1 MVGGRKVLLSI
12 AVLSGLGLEPVL
24 GGRLRRQD
32 GFVDT
37 VQGAAGAASSST
49 SQSSSKVAIVA
60 TPSDQ
65 SLSATEEGRNSQA
78 SQRVASS
85 TEDESV
91 EEGAF
96 AGGEYLTTDT
106 RAPTRTAEPT
116 RSSIAPGSATHRGP
130 PPADTPESSTSVPP
144 VQGGGSEP
152 DSPGYT
158 YAPAESTSATASAG
172 AQPTPPRGGPP
183 RGGPPGGAPKGST
196 FSATYATTETVDLGY
211 GTTLPGDSTLAT
223 SIRYENQTFTQTPSG
238 SISYCK
244 PSELAGSPTSWS
256 VIHTST
262 ITWYGNP
269 EDYTQPYPPIAIPGP
284 TSSCVV
290 PITPP
295 KLTISTSLTPSV
307 VFLTTD
313 KNPAVIFTTINK
325 PDYGVSQ
332 DAQTR
337 DGHASPTAYKSDS
350 SADYNTPGGPQAIS
364 NSAQRPT
371 PTPVTVAVQPTGVV
385 INGHTIRDNPA
396 EPTQVVIIGGQTFT
410 IDPTHVVG
418 GGATIDRPAATGGVY
433 LPAPTS
439 TDIDGVPVVVSSSVA
454 IIGGSSFTL
463 GPSTTTAV
471 VSGHTFTVGPSTI
484 AGGTQTLP
492 LPTFPSPTEVVVA
505 GGDLITAIGS
515 SVFVVHGTTLTYAAA
530 GGDGGSTVITVD
542 DDVVTLGPGGITAQD
557 GAVTLGGTHA
567 AGPQDTQY
575 ALVGGATITKIGASV
590 VVIRNTTYT
599 VGPATG
605 TPTITTTVIG
615 GETITVGPDGVVVGS
630 LTLRYPFGPTTVIT
644 PGAGADAAT
653 ATATAGTG
661 GGDEEDG
668 VGALRPWLAGV
679 VWAVGLAV
687 GIGLVI

>member
-32 GFVDT
+32 GFIDT
-37 VQGAAGAASSST
+37 AQGAAGAASSST
-49 SQSSSKVAIVA
+49 SSQTDVVPLLQSSSKVAIVA

-65 SLSATEEGRNSQA
+65 SRSAAEGVGISPDSQQ
-78 SQRVASS
+78 QRTSS
-85 TEDESV
+85 S
-91 EEGAF
+91 
-96 AGGEYLTTDT
+96 L
-106 RAPTRTAEPT
+106 
-116 RSSIAPGSATHRGP
+116 GP
-130 PPADTPESSTSVPP
+130 PPADIPESSTSVPP

-158 YAPAESTSATASAG
+158 YAPAESASATVSAG

-183 RGGPPGGAPKGST
+183 RGGPPGGIPKGSS

-295 KLTISTSLTPSV
+295 KLTISVCASTGVGTQYMTCEVTTTTESYKFGVQTSLTPSV

-337 DGHASPTAYKSDS
+337 DGHASPTAYKSGS

-371 PTPVTVAVQPTGVV
+371 RTPITVAVQPTGVV
-385 INGHTIRDNPA
+385 IDGHTIRDNPA

-433 LPAPTS
+433 LPVPTS

-515 SVFVVHGTTLTYAAA
+515 SVFVVHGTTLTYPGP

-599 VGPATG
+599 VGPGTD
-605 TPTITTTVIG
+605 TPTMTTVIG